1 MVIEM
6 PLRQR
11 NINVAAFADRL
22 AVVQRLKH
30 SKQTRMLLQ
39 KARNGIKHPGATM
52 PAQLCPFALRLAR
65 GCYGGFHIG
74 LRALG
79 HIGQHVA
86 SGRVAGFKGR
96 ANGGEL
102 PVDEVTK
109 AVTHIDQPRKRLG
122 SPFWGGAIIHAFKNV
137 ANGHA
142 RAPASTSSW
151 QIQLIPRYPI
161 A

>member
-1 MVIEM
+1 
-6 PLRQR
+6 
-11 NINVAAFADRL
+11 
-22 AVVQRLKH
+22 
-30 SKQTRMLLQ
+30 MLLQ

-65 GCYGGFHIG
+65 RRHGRVHID
-74 LRALG
+74 LRALS
-79 HIGQHVA
+79 HIGQHIA
-86 SGRVAGFKGR
+86 SGRVAGFEGR
-96 ANGGEL
+96 ANGCEL

-122 SPFWGGAIIHAFKNV
+122 STFGGGAVIHTFKNV

-151 QIQLIPRYPI
+151 QIQLIQRYPI